1 MGLEE
6 GQHSGAGSVD
16 RRSPTGGRLRE
27 TRWETLASLSNTA
40 IGGEADE
47 DLLQRFVQGAV
58 DTLQATRGFVA
69 LAEAEYGGLALG
81 PTAGTGWNEETRRDR
96 LADRQNTNTLTAQ
109 VASTGRAICY
119 DDLNRELPGYTPYFP
134 DIRSALVVP
143 IQLKLE
149 GCVRGVINIESVRE
163 GAFAEDDIA
172 FVSALAD
179 LAALRLAMTSL
190 NARERAL
197 VQMGRELS
205 VSPDPDA
212 LMQRVL
218 TITHEI
224 LRFEDCSLFFLE
236 PGAHRLVLVA
246 TRGALTPHIRKA
258 TYALGEG
265 LTGWVAAQDVP
276 VRLPDPRE
284 HPNYK
289 GLHREIAEGETGAFI
304 AVPIKAHSGVV
315 GVLRALRRKSNSP
328 WFPNEFTQ
336 EDQDVLETIAAQVG
350 TAVDNAQL
358 LARLV
363 QSERMAAWGE
373 MSAMNSHMIGNRVFG
388 IKGDLNELEYVV
400 GKGPDN
406 ETLSD
411 LKRSSVRPLLESMK
425 NGIFRL
431 EELLAEFRDFVRA
444 TALATAP
451 AEVTEVT
458 RNVVAETFPRR
469 GNIILTERYTSEPL
483 PIMADP
489 IKLVRALSELVE
501 NAVTFQGEG
510 GSLEVETRLIHPGD
524 PMPYAISVSYSSPE
538 GWALISFSDQGPGVP
553 EADKD
558 KIFRPFYT
566 SRPRGMG
573 LGLAIVKGI
582 IEAHHGGIAEVG
594 TEGQGAR
601 FVIILP
607 LKKDIVQ

>member
-1 MGLEE
+1 MR
-6 GQHSGAGSVD
+6 Q
-16 RRSPTGGRLRE
+16 
-27 TRWETLASLSNTA
+27 TRWETLAALSKA
-40 IGGEADE
+40 AVEGESDDA
-47 DLLQRFVQGAV
+47 LLQRFVQGAV
-58 DTLQATRGFVA
+58 ETLGATRGFVA
-69 LAEAEYGGLALG
+69 LAETEYGGLALG
-81 PTAGTGWNEETRRDR
+81 PTAGTKWNDANRSDR
-96 LADRQNTNTLTAQ
+96 LADRQNANTLTAQ
-109 VASTGRAICY
+109 VASTRRAICY
-119 DDLNRELPGYTPYFP
+119 DDLARELPGYTPYFA
-134 DIRSALVVP
+134 DVRSALVVP
-143 IQLKLE
+143 IQVKAE
-149 GCVRGVINIESVRE
+149 GRVRGVINLESVRE
-163 GAFAEDDIA
+163 GAFGEDDIA

-179 LAALRLAMTSL
+179 IAALRLSMTAL

-197 VQMGRELS
+197 LQMGRELS

-236 PGAHRLVLVA
+236 PGAQRLSLVA
-246 TRGALTPHIRKA
+246 TRGALTPQIRKA
-258 TYALGEG
+258 SYALGEG
-265 LTGWVAAQDVP
+265 LTGWVAAEGIS

-289 GLHREIAEGETGAFI
+289 GLHREIAEGDTGAFI

-373 MSAMNSHMIGNRVFG
+373 MSAMSSHMIGNKVFG
-388 IKGDLNELEYVV
+388 IKGELNELEFVV
-400 GKGPDN
+400 GKGADA
-406 ETLSD
+406 ETLNN
-411 LKRSSVRPLLESMK
+411 LKRGAVRPLLEGMK
-425 NGIFRL
+425 NGVFRL

-444 TALATAP
+444 TALSTAP
-451 AEVTEVT
+451 ADATEVV
-458 RNVVAETFPRR
+458 RGVVAETFPKR
-469 GNIILTERYTSEPL
+469 GNIALTEHYAPEPL
-483 PIMADP
+483 LIQADP
-489 IKLVRALSELVE
+489 VKLKRALSELIE
-501 NAVTFQGEG
+501 NAVTFQEEG
-510 GSLEVETRLIHPGD
+510 GTLRVETRRIGPEERLPF
-524 PMPYAISVSYSSPE
+524 PVSLSYGSSE
-538 GWALISFSDQGPGVP
+538 GWAMISFEDGGPGVSD
-553 EADKD
+553 ADKE

-594 TEGQGAR
+594 KAGHGAH
-601 FVIILP
+601 FVILLP
-607 LKKDIVQ
+607 LSLSASHSV